1 MLAAGMGMVA
11 VLLGAVIVRAIGSTR
26 RPMPRLRLIDEEEA
40 ECDMEG
46 DEQEDL
52 AGEREA

>member
-1 MLAAGMGMVA
+1 
-11 VLLGAVIVRAIGSTR
+11 
-26 RPMPRLRLIDEEEA
+26 MPRLRLIDEEEA
-40 ECDMEG
+40 ESDMEG